1 MRYTN
6 YLSKIVLARSICIF
20 GKTPK
25 YSFCPIL
32 LNQKKSNEI
41 LFDKFIIK
49 RNLFSN
55 TNFNQKRGIL
65 NLEELKIISET
76 LDKTLNQVDIGNEIV
91 IHLLNDKRSLF
102 KNLLEQSSPYEKEIK
117 NIYDK
122 KSLSK
127 YSPRSLEIS
136 NGVTKFF
143 KNLSLLLNQKGMEIE
158 EKEDKLVEICKNNGK
173 MHYQMKV
180 WFQAEN
186 WICLEN
192 SVIETIIKGNNL
204 EKENFESNQTIIVW
218 SKLMQAII
226 GWMKQGF
233 AEAEMKARMK

>member
-6 YLSKIVLARSICIF
+6 YLSKIVLAR
-20 GKTPK
+20 
-25 YSFCPIL
+25 
-32 LNQKKSNEI
+32 
-41 LFDKFIIK
+41 
-49 RNLFSN
+49 
-55 TNFNQKRGIL
+55 
-65 NLEELKIISET
+65 
-76 LDKTLNQVDIGNEIV
+76 TLNQVDIGNEIV